1 MPMQMAEIPAMVE
14 EWNGLKI
21 QWMVSSRTVISTI
34 SHLQAMEVPF
44 TGILEPTDKSTTAHS
59 SNVMLTA
66 LKTAELFTQVL
77 IVISFQRE
85 PYYPTAHSSTAHQVQ
100 EVL

>member
-1 MPMQMAEIPAMVE
+1 MPMQMAEIPVLAE

-21 QWMVSSRTVISTI
+21 QLMVSSRTVISTI
-34 SHLQAMEVPF
+34 SHLQAMVVPF

-59 SNVMLTA
+59 SNVMSMT
-66 LKTAELFTQVL
+66 LKTPELFTQVL
-77 IVISFQRE
+77 ILMSFQKE